1 MMFFRSSSKM
11 SERSGSRGPEPDSVA
26 FSIKSTPM
34 GQIMAA
40 ETGLYSID
48 YYPLLPHYCFGKIAG
63 IASFLP
69 VIYSHKIDV

>member
-1 MMFFRSSSKM
+1 MFFRSSSKM

-26 FSIKSTPM
+26 FSIKQYPK

-48 YYPLLPHYCFGKIAG
+48 YYPLLPHCFREIAG